1 MPLRAF
7 EVSEGSL
14 FGSINHITY
23 YVLSKK
29 KTFICIKCLSWGKSI
44 FFNEFLPLTS
54 LRKKDVQDQISSD
67 ILFMTITYPYVTSV
81 LHWIVE
87 KIADSVISQTM
98 LRRIK
103 IPSKI
108 NQILSASCADYQLI
122 TQLFTPMPWW
132 NTNDIRSLE
141 LTCIQ

>member
-1 MPLRAF
+1 MYIMLNLNRKLGISCSVTCNCACMSLRAF
-7 EVSEGSL
+7 EASSRRIKPRSL

-23 YVLSKK
+23 SALSKKK

-54 LRKKDVQDQISSD
+54 IRKKDVQDQISSD
-67 ILFMTITYPYVTSV
+67 KLFMTITYPMLRQCSIES
-81 LHWIVE
+81 LK
-87 KIADSVISQTM
+87 KIADCVISQTM

-108 NQILSASCADYQLI
+108 Y
-122 TQLFTPMPWW
+122 
-132 NTNDIRSLE
+132 
-141 LTCIQ
+141 